1 MSVTSKSYNLQLLAY
16 GKNAFSLYKEN
27 MNEVKHLV
35 TDIEQN
41 FNLICPEIVAL
52 LTENST
58 QTEEEIKF
66 SNTQFTDQNT
76 QTSLLDFTQKV

>member
-1 MSVTSKSYNLQLLAY
+1 MSVTSKSYNSQLLAY
-16 GKNAFSLYKEN
+16 GENAFSLYKEN

-76 QTSLLDFTQKV
+76 QTSLLDFTKKV